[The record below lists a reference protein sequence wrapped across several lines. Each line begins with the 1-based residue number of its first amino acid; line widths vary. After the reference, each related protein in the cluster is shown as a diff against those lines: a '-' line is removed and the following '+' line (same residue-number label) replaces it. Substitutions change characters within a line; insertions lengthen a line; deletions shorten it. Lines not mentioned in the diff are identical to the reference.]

1 MLACF
6 DTAEYCLSKMEKDA
20 GNATSSPT
28 SLVCYAQD
36 FSITLY
42 GLPLFAELIE
52 AWQHGPLCPASSTP
66 ESSTTRLPL

>member
-6 DTAEYCLSKMEKDA
+6 DTAEYFLSKMEKDA

-28 SLVCYAQD
+28 S
-36 FSITLY
+36 
-42 GLPLFAELIE
+42 
-52 AWQHGPLCPASSTP
+52 WQHGPLCPASSTP

>member
-1 MLACF
+1 M
-6 DTAEYCLSKMEKDA
+6 
-20 GNATSSPT
+20 
-28 SLVCYAQD
+28 
-36 FSITLY
+36 LY